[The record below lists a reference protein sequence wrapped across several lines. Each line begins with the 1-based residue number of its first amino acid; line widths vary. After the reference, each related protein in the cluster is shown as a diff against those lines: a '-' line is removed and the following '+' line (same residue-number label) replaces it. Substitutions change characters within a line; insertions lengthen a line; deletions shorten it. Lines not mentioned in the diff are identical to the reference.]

1 VVLAVVC
8 TVFMLLYPGGE
19 TVAYHVGW
27 IALGVAYGLD
37 PWPLRWATLAVVG
50 YAAVTGAVLIDR
62 AVRGVIA
69 FEETAEIP
77 LMATLVILMIW
88 HVNRRVSAFAA
99 LDRVHRRERRRAQRR
114 ERMAGLVS
122 HEIKTTVTI
131 AGGYLDL
138 VLGST
143 PDSPARDDV
152 EVARDELHR
161 LSRAS
166 ERLVRMM
173 GIQEEFV
180 LEPVDASTFM
190 TQVVERWSAVAD
202 RDWHLDVAAGR
213 IDCAPQRLRACF
225 DTLIENSLRHTPP
238 EGSIRLLGRQVGD
251 RVVLGVADSGPGL
264 TVDQVQ
270 AVNEQL
276 LTGVGEEDGPHQHS
290 HSGLGLSIVQ
300 EVAREHGG
308 RLVAGRSAEGGA
320 LLVMVLP
327 RDVHRSARAIPR
339 LRAADDARAVRHRP
353 VPAFRT

>member
-1 VVLAVVC
+1 L
-8 TVFMLLYPGGE
+8 
-19 TVAYHVGW
+19 
-27 IALGVAYGLD
+27 
-37 PWPLRWATLAVVG
+37 
-50 YAAVTGAVLIDR
+50 
-62 AVRGVIA
+62 
-69 FEETAEIP
+69 
-77 LMATLVILMIW
+77 
-88 HVNRRVSAFAA
+88 AA

-143 PDSPARDDV
+143 PESPVRDDV

-161 LSRAS
+161 LSRSS
-166 ERLVRMM
+166 ERLIRMM

-180 LEPVDASTFM
+180 LESVDANTLM

-202 RDWHLDVAAGR
+202 RKWHLDVAAGR
-213 IDCAPQRLRACF
+213 IDCAPMRLRACF

-238 EGSIRLLGRQVGD
+238 DGSIRLLGFQIGD
-251 RVVLGVADSGPGL
+251 RACLGVADSGPGL
-264 TVDQVQ
+264 TDEQAQ
-270 AVNEQL
+270 AVNQQFL
-276 LTGVGEEDGPHQHS
+276 PGGGEDDGAQEHS

-320 LLVMVLP
+320 LLLMVLP
-327 RDVHRSARAIPR
+327 FDVHRSSRAIPR
-339 LRAADDARAVRHRP
+339 PRTAADARTARHRAVP
-353 VPAFRT
+353 VSRA